1 MRVVLA
7 EDNALLRAGLVE
19 LLTRAGFEVVG
30 EAADA
35 ITLLALV
42 RDTRP
47 DVAILDVRMP
57 PTHTVE
63 GLAAAHAIRR
73 EHGATVGILVLSHH
87 VEARYAV
94 DLLAGGT
101 QGIGYLLKDH
111 VLSPAELAEAIR
123 RVGTGGSAIDPQ
135 VVEHLLRRRH
145 DHQPLSTLTP
155 RERDVLAAIAEGR
168 SNHSVAT
175 QLHVS
180 EKTVEACTG
189 RIFTK
194 LGLEASPDS
203 HRRVRAV
210 LTYLR
215 QNTDA

>member
-1 MRVVLA
+1 M
-7 EDNALLRAGLVE
+7 
-19 LLTRAGFEVVG
+19 FECH
-30 EAADA
+30 
-35 ITLLALV
+35 L
-42 RDTRP
+42 P
-47 DVAILDVRMP
+47 
-57 PTHTVE
+57 HTVE

-101 QGIGYLLKDH
+101 EGIGYLLKDH

-123 RVGTGGSAIDPQ
+123 RVGTGGLAIDPH